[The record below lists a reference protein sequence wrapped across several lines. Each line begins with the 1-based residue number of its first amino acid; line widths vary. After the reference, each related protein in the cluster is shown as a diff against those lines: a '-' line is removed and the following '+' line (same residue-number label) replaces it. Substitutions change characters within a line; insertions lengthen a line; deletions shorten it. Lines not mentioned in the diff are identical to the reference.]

1 MKMENNKRFMTRRA
15 FSMWIKTVACVLSV
29 LMMLYAVPTN
39 VFAEL
44 IDAIDGA
51 LENQADEV
59 VIEDTLK
66 KEIFEVVDRREETVK
81 HFRTEDG
88 SFTAVQYNV
97 PVHEKDENGEWQ
109 DIDNTLSESGSEYAT
124 SNARVK
130 FAKKTTGNETLF
142 TLHDG
147 NRKITMSLSGANKKV
162 AGQVTNTR
170 TEFPKDAT
178 QLQKLMTLDKLSSKI
193 LYPEIL
199 DGVDLEYVVNSC
211 NIKENI
217 IVKERA
223 DSYSYT
229 FEIQLNNLE
238 AVLCEDGSV
247 AISDPNTDEV
257 VYTIPKGYMFD
268 ADGAYSEAVEY
279 TLTNSGNGKYSL
291 TVTADAAWIN
301 DEGRTFPV
309 TVDPPINSTPDK
321 TNMVDTY
328 IDSDN
333 PSSSYSTFSYLASGT
348 GSAGQEFISYWKLST
363 LPSIPA
369 NSFIVS
375 AQFSLYCQNFRPHS
389 DNATHL
395 KLGVYQVTSAWTAQN
410 TWTKHTSNSVGAF
423 AEKNLID
430 YADLSTSS
438 KNKYIT
444 WDITRLYRM
453 WQNGASNNGV
463 AIVQLDNNNVDA
475 LLSSS
480 ENANIPRLILNYR
493 DMKGIESYWSG
504 SSHSAGLA
512 GSGYV
517 NHANGNLVFA
527 IDTIATGD
535 SLFGF
540 VPQLVY
546 NSSLAHQYNTQSYNE
561 NVPYRYMS
569 AGYSMKLNTNETIVE
584 KTFLDE
590 NSDNV
595 TYCIWADGDGTEHYF
610 LPDSDSTQANVFQ
623 DEDGLLMTLTMD
635 DSGYS
640 ITDVDGNIRH
650 FKKYAESTTI
660 YAGGVLDYIQDA
672 HGNKLLFTLNDYG
685 QTTKISVLPSGHTST
700 IEYLTLTYN
709 SMHALSEVRNNFTQ
723 QVVSFL
729 YYMSYT
735 DTTYTG
741 NYYGGPLYQVKYGHL
756 SGTTLVYDA
765 TTTYTYTAAI
775 GPTYSN
781 VYRLAT
787 ATDDSAGTSIHYA
800 YDTSGRVA
808 NITEYG
814 GSSKGQSIGFTYG
827 TGYTQV
833 RNSGKDDI
841 LQAGT
846 NSDDIITRY
855 SLDYQGRAVGAY
867 STNTD
872 GTAMY
877 GATHGAYNTS
887 EDNGEAKN
895 SLKSSAVMNGVAV
908 NYLRNGGFTYG
919 SAGWYGISGNISVNT
934 SYSNNENKRLSITV
948 AASEEKMVYQYVSVP
963 NGEYTLS
970 ALFNVAAK
978 DKAVVKLR
986 AESMDY
992 GDHTYETQY
1001 SIWADQSDQTFHSPT
1016 LTFTA
1021 DGGNTGYEK
1030 YKVIIEV
1037 VGDSAEG
1044 ATVYLDNVMLENN
1057 IGAGAF
1063 NMIQYGGFDK
1073 TSITY
1078 TGGADNHISDYWMTD
1093 QATNAFYETKG
1104 MGGSTALRIDGDI
1117 NEYQYVYQTIPMTSP
1132 GITGIS
1138 APARTFTVSGF
1149 AKGSHQVANE
1159 WAYFSLE
1166 IEILYSDGVYEYLFY
1181 DFNKELA
1188 DWQFVSGT
1196 FTTKNGK
1203 LVESIT
1209 VCCAYAH
1216 QPGTAYFDGISLI
1229 EETGNN
1235 SVRYNYNED
1244 GLMEFKYT
1252 PSSSEYYEYD
1262 ENNNMTAVYNSEGNG
1277 CAYVYDD
1284 NDTLLSQTSFRYN
1297 VSDHDLLTWYFSERT
1312 SNEKWSI
1319 TTKAISKTEYR
1330 INQYGLNTQTISY
1343 AAYGNKDTAT
1353 QAGGTKRLVSTSTYQ
1368 LTAGSHM
1375 FGKVLSAT
1383 DTSGYTTTYTYD
1395 STGKLMYEVNNDNGG
1410 LYYIYD
1416 ALGRL
1421 TSVYPLGCTVGS
1433 NASYYYA
1440 NTLAEDVTYEYNADH
1455 SLNTITTDST
1465 VYSFSY
1471 DEFGNTT
1478 AIMIGEGDDA
1488 VALATYQYANN
1499 NGKLLSMTYGNGK
1512 VMTYTYD
1519 ELDRVKEI
1527 CYTDSSNNHQ
1537 YYRYT
1542 YTATGSVH
1550 TIECTETGRIYRY
1563 NYNTKDQLIGSTELA
1578 LSGTDADGNP
1588 VYTDLLQSAY
1598 WYDDQD
1604 RIDITQNIIPY
1615 ALSSGNRYTIVQYGY
1630 TYDDSEGITND
1641 TVGALDK
1648 FEIWGGGD
1656 TKVDYDFYYDKLY
1669 RLNAK
1674 LMYTNGEFYQDFS
1687 YVYRDQNSSTTT
1699 GQFGNVT
1706 SSVGTNT
1713 GYIDTDYSYE
1723 YDNLGNITKIIETTS
1738 RYEFDDNGNV
1748 TETVEGEKVTQYK
1761 YDDMGQLIREDNPYL
1776 GKSYTYT
1783 YDNAG
1788 NRTSKRTYA
1797 YTTGALGTATATQN
1811 YNYNTDSTWG
1821 DQLTGT
1827 TYDEIGNPLTY
1838 NGYALTWE
1846 GRQLMKMSMAG
1857 GQFTYGFTYNDEGIR
1872 TSKNSNGTLHTYTL
1886 NGTQIVSEKWGQR
1899 MLVYLYDENGAPIGL
1914 QYRQNSY
1921 AAGEF
1926 DTYYFEKNIFGDI
1939 VAIYTEEG
1947 VKIGSYTYDAWGNC
1961 TTTVV
1966 SGNTTLESAIVRNY
1980 NPFRYRGYY
1989 YDTETQLYYLQSR
2002 YYNPTWGRFL
2012 NADGYL
2018 STGTGL
2024 LGYNMYAYCN
2034 NNPVMYMDESGEWGW
2049 KTVGLFALGVVAA
2062 AAAATFIACTAGAG
2076 LGLLGVAE
2084 ATILALVKSGIVAGT
2099 LAGTV
2104 LTGKQL
2110 LESEGE
2116 SINIGEISSE
2126 SMEETFGEMF
2136 IPDIISDAATYSD
2149 ELNDILDGFISAT
2162 SSHLNEY
2169 GDDIMAGNYT
2179 GEDFKKYSI
2188 EVFEGVV
2195 IPAAKLLIKA
2205 NLNMED

>member
-1 MKMENNKRFMTRRA
+1 
-15 FSMWIKTVACVLSV
+15 
-29 LMMLYAVPTN
+29 
-39 VFAEL
+39 
-44 IDAIDGA
+44 
-51 LENQADEV
+51 
-59 VIEDTLK
+59 
-66 KEIFEVVDRREETVK
+66 
-81 HFRTEDG
+81 
-88 SFTAVQYNV
+88 
-97 PVHEKDENGEWQ
+97 
-109 DIDNTLSESGSEYAT
+109 
-124 SNARVK
+124 
-130 FAKKTTGNETLF
+130 
-142 TLHDG
+142 
-147 NRKITMSLSGANKKV
+147 
-162 AGQVTNTR
+162 
-170 TEFPKDAT
+170 
-178 QLQKLMTLDKLSSKI
+178 
-193 LYPEIL
+193 
-199 DGVDLEYVVNSC
+199 
-211 NIKENI
+211 
-217 IVKERA
+217 
-223 DSYSYT
+223 
-229 FEIQLNNLE
+229 
-238 AVLCEDGSV
+238 
-247 AISDPNTDEV
+247 
-257 VYTIPKGYMFD
+257 MFD
-268 ADGAYSEAVEY
+268 ADGEYSDAVTY
-279 TLTNSGNGKYSL
+279 TLTNGGNGKYAL
-291 TVTADAAWIN
+291 TVTADAEWIN
-301 DEGRTFPV
+301 DEGRAFPV

-348 GSAGQEFISYWKLST
+348 GSKGQEFISYWKLSE
-363 LPSIPA
+363 LPTIPA
-369 NSFIVS
+369 TSFVVS
-375 AQFSLYCQNFRPHS
+375 AQFSLYCQNLRPHS

-410 TWTKHTSNSVGAF
+410 TWTKHTSNNVGAF

-430 YADLSTSS
+430 YADLTSSS
-438 KNKYIT
+438 KNNYIT

-453 WQNGASNNGV
+453 WQNGTSNQGV

-480 ENANIPRLILNYR
+480 ESSNIPRLILNYR

-546 NSSLAHQYNTQSYNE
+546 NSSLAHQYNTQSYNK

-590 NSDNV
+590 IGDNV

-610 LPDSDSTQANVFQ
+610 LPDSDSTQANVFK

-672 HGNKLLFTLNDYG
+672 HGNKLLFALNDYG

-787 ATDDSAGTSIHYA
+787 ATDDSAGTSIRYA

-808 NITEYG
+808 NVTEYG

-877 GATHGAYNTS
+877 GATNGAYNTS

-1021 DGGNTGYEK
+1021 DGGNTGYEN

-1078 TGGADNHISDYWMTD
+1078 TGGTDDHISDYWMTD

-1196 FTTKNGK
+1196 FTTKSGK
-1203 LVESIT
+1203 LVKSIT

-1277 CAYVYDD
+1277 CAYVYDG

-1297 VSDHDLLTWYFSERT
+1297 VSDHDLLTWYFSERA

-1319 TTKAISKTEYR
+1319 TTKAISKTEYS

-1343 AAYGNKDTAT
+1343 AAYGNKDSAT
-1353 QAGGTKRLVSTSTYQ
+1353 QAGGTKRLVSASTYE
-1368 LTAGSHM
+1368 LTASSYL
-1375 FGKVLSAT
+1375 FGKVLTTT
-1383 DTSGYTTTYTYD
+1383 DTSGYTTTYKYD
-1395 STGKLMYEVNNDNGG
+1395 STGKLKYEVNNDHSG

-1416 ALGRL
+1416 TLGRL
-1421 TSVYPLGCTVGS
+1421 KNVYPLAYAVGES
-1433 NASYYYA
+1433 SY
-1440 NTLAEDVTYEYNADH
+1440 NSLAENVTYAYNTDH

-1488 VALATYQYANN
+1488 VALATYQYAAN

-1512 VMTYTYD
+1512 IMTYTYD

-1527 CYTDSSNNHQ
+1527 CYTDSSNNNQ

-1542 YTATGSVH
+1542 YTATGSVY
-1550 TIECTETGRIYRY
+1550 TVECTETGRIYRY
-1563 NYNTKDQLIGSTELA
+1563 NYNTKDQLIGSTELV

-1615 ALSSGNRYTIVQYGY
+1615 ALSSGNRYAIVQYGY

-1648 FEIWGGGD
+1648 FEIWGGDD
-1656 TKVDYDFYYDKLY
+1656 TEVDYNFYYDKLY
-1669 RLNAK
+1669 RLSAK
-1674 LMYTNGEFYQDFS
+1674 LMSTNGEFYQDFS

-1788 NRTSKRTYA
+1788 NRTYKKTYA
-1797 YTTGALGTATATQN
+1797 YTTGTLGTATTIEN
-1811 YNYNTDSTWG
+1811 YIYGADAWK
-1821 DQLTGT
+1821 DQLTQIKKNDT
-1827 TYDEIGNPLTY
+1827 VISTFSFDAIGNPATF
-1838 NGYALTWE
+1838 NGYSLTWN
-1846 GRQLMKMSMAG
+1846 GRTLMEMSMNG
-1857 GQFTYGFTYNDEGIR
+1857 GQFKYSFTYNDEGIR
-1872 TSKNSNGTLHTYTL
+1872 TAKYSNGTWHYYAL
-1886 NGTQIVSEKWGQR
+1886 NGTQVVSETWGSR
-1899 MLVYLYDENGAPIGL
+1899 MLVYLYDESGAPIGL

-1939 VAIYTEEG
+1939 IAIYTEDG

-1961 TTTVV
+1961 TATVV
-1966 SGNTTLESAIVRNY
+1966 PGNTTLESAIVRNY
-1980 NPFRYRGYY
+1980 NPFRYRGYF

-2002 YYNPTWGRFL
+2002 YYNPAWGRFL
-2012 NADGYL
+2012 NSDKSEVITATPMSLTDKNL
-2018 STGTGL
+2018 
-2024 LGYNMYAYCN
+2024 YAYCD
-2034 NNPVMYMDESGEWGW
+2034 NNPITRKDEDGDFWNVLIGAGIGALINVGVNYITAKMDGQDYTW
-2049 KTVGLFALGVVAA
+2049 KNLVVDAACGAITGAA
-2062 AAAATFIACTAGAG
+2062 AA
-2076 LGLLGVAE
+2076 
-2084 ATILALVKSGIVAGT
+2084 SGIPVAGQAIVGAVVGFGGSVASDVLNGET
-2099 LAGTV
+2099 EIDVTKAINYAASGALGGLMGGNGIRFGNSMQFGNI
-2104 LTGKQL
+2104 LTGKLTSEIVPAVIKTGLVFAGASFAGSFLNHSYDNMNGQRGRIYFD
-2110 LESEGE
+2110 LEEGRF
-2116 SINIGEISSE
+2116 
-2126 SMEETFGEMF
+2126 TW
-2136 IPDIISDAATYSD
+2136 
-2149 ELNDILDGFISAT
+2149 
-2162 SSHLNEY
+2162 
-2169 GDDIMAGNYT
+2169 
-2179 GEDFKKYSI
+2179 
-2188 EVFEGVV
+2188 
-2195 IPAAKLLIKA
+2195 
-2205 NLNMED
+2205 